1 MRGRPKKENVRDI
14 VYKVRLNEEEDRM
27 LTQASE
33 WTSQAKS
40 EVFRKALLD
49 YYKSVELNEHLA
61 NKEYEESGWE
71 LDHISQQRIIRC
83 PYCDCGEEFAVDF
96 ADYSDEQESEGS
108 MGQRCEH
115 VFDIDDLECP
125 TCGRLIH
132 VKGVISEYPVGA
144 YEYERINIEEGAAAD
159 E

>member
-61 NKEYEESGWE
+61 SKEFEESGWV

-83 PYCDCGEEFAVDF
+83 PYSDCGEEFAVDF

-115 VFDIDDLECP
+115 IFDIGDLECP
-125 TCGRLIH
+125 ACRRLIH
-132 VKGVISEYPVGA
+132 AEGVISEYPVGA
-144 YEYERINIEEGAAAD
+144 YEYERIKVEEGDAEDA
-159 E
+159 

>member
-1 MRGRPKKENVRDI
+1 MKK
-14 VYKVRLNEEEDRM
+14 YHLM
-27 LTQASE
+27 LA
-33 WTSQAKS
+33 
-40 EVFRKALLD
+40 VALLPALFTACKKD
-49 YYKSVELNEHLA
+49 KPEPPVV